1 MADDYMSNFEV
12 FMCFWN
18 QNKITVMLLQRKS
31 LILSF
36 NFFRCTEASNPGD
49 TILKRVR
56 KAFHQDLKG
65 RWKSNESLWV
75 SLKNA
80 SDTRAN
86 IVTNAGTLQTMG
98 GNG

>member
-1 MADDYMSNFEV
+1 MFLESK
-12 FMCFWN
+12 
-18 QNKITVMLLQRKS
+18 QNYSDAFTAKKLNIKFLIFLGVQKH
-31 LILSF
+31 LILEIP
-36 NFFRCTEASNPGD
+36 FF
-49 TILKRVR
+49 LKRVR